1 MGLWAIKYADEHE
14 KWWVDLVV
22 QEKPPAVA
30 RGKAGD
36 RVVTDGFAEVTG
48 LVLARRVSIPS
59 DALEDWPIDT
69 PVILTRAELAPDSS
83 LSTAS

>member
-1 MGLWAIKYADEHE
+1 MGLWAIKYADEHD

-22 QEKPPAVA
+22 QETPPAVA

-36 RVVTDGFAEVTG
+36 RVVTEGFVEVTG
-48 LVLARRVSIPS
+48 RVLARRVSIPPE
-59 DALEDWPIDT
+59 AFEDWPIDT

>member
-22 QEKPPAVA
+22 QEKPPAVV

-48 LVLARRVSIPS
+48 LMLARRVSIPS

>member
-1 MGLWAIKYADEHE
+1 MALWAIKYADEHE
-14 KWWVDLVV
+14 KWWIDLVI

-36 RVVTDGFAEVTG
+36 RVVTEGFTEVSG
-48 LVLARRVSIPS
+48 PVLARRVSIPA

-69 PVILTRAELAPDSS
+69 PVILTRAELAPESS

>member
-30 RGKAGD
+30 RGKVGD
-36 RVVTDGFAEVTG
+36 RVITEGFTEVTG
-48 LVLARRVSIPS
+48 PVLARRVSIPPE
-59 DALEDWPIDT
+59 ALEDWPIDT

>member
-22 QEKPPAVA
+22 QETPPAVA
-30 RGKAGD
+30 RGKVGD
-36 RVVTDGFAEVTG
+36 RVVTEGFAEVTG
-48 LVLARRVSIPS
+48 PVLARRASIPPE
-59 DALEDWPIDT
+59 ALEDWPIDT

>member
-1 MGLWAIKYADEHE
+1 MGLWAIKYADEHG

-22 QEKPPAVA
+22 QERPPAIA
-30 RGKAGD
+30 RGKVGD
-36 RVVTDGFAEVTG
+36 RVITEGFADATG
-48 LVLARRVSIPS
+48 PVLARRVSIPPE
-59 DALEDWPIDT
+59 ALEDWPIDT

>member
-36 RVVTDGFAEVTG
+36 RVVTEGFAEVTG
-48 LVLARRVSIPS
+48 PVLARRVSIPPG
-59 DALEDWPIDT
+59 ALEDWPIDT
-69 PVILTRAELAPDSS
+69 PIILTRAELAPDSS

>member
-1 MGLWAIKYADEHE
+1 MALWAIRYADEHE
-14 KWWVDLVV
+14 KWWIDLVV
-22 QEKPPAVA
+22 QDKPPAVA

-36 RVVTDGFAEVTG
+36 RVVTEGFTEVSG
-48 LVLARRVSIPS
+48 PVLARRVSIPAA
-59 DALEDWPIDT
+59 ALEDWPIDT

>member
-22 QEKPPAVA
+22 QENPPAVA

-36 RVVTDGFAEVTG
+36 RVVTEGFADVTG
-48 LVLARRVSIPS
+48 PVLARRVSIPPK
-59 DALEDWPIDT
+59 ALEDWPIDT

>member
-22 QEKPPAVA
+22 QENPPAVA

-36 RVVTDGFAEVTG
+36 RVVTEGFADVTG
-48 LVLARRVSIPS
+48 PVLARRVSIPS
-59 DALEDWPIDT
+59 EALEDWPIDT

>member
-14 KWWVDLVV
+14 KWWVDLVI
-22 QEKPPAVA
+22 QENPPAVA

-36 RVVTDGFAEVTG
+36 RVVTEGFADVTG
-48 LVLARRVSIPS
+48 PVLARRVSIPS
-59 DALEDWPIDT
+59 EALEDWPIDT

>member
-30 RGKAGD
+30 RGKVGD
-36 RVVTDGFAEVTG
+36 RVITEGFAEVTG
-48 LVLARRVSIPS
+48 PVLARRVSIPS
-59 DALEDWPIDT
+59 EALEDWPMDT
-69 PVILTRAELAPDSS
+69 TVILTRAELAPESS

>member
-30 RGKAGD
+30 RSKAGD
-36 RVVTDGFAEVTG
+36 RVVTEAS
-48 LVLARRVSIPS
+48 RR
-59 DALEDWPIDT
+59 
-69 PVILTRAELAPDSS
+69 
-83 LSTAS
+83 

>member
-36 RVVTDGFAEVTG
+36 RVMTEGFAEVTG